1 MAKFKAEKINGMT
14 VLVTVNLEKGEKD
27 FNIFISPDHHWD
39 NPKCDRELLKE
50 HMDEAKR
57 LNAAI
62 IMPGD
67 TFCFMQGK
75 YDPRRNKSDIRPE
88 HNVSNYIDA
97 VISDAANFYKPY
109 KDNIVCVG
117 NGNHESS
124 ILIRQET
131 NVLER
136 FAGELGS
143 CFPVLGY
150 HGWVVF
156 RVFDTGSK
164 EARWSYKV
172 YFNHGS
178 GGGGPVT
185 RGQIEFSR
193 FMMSVEGADCI
204 TAGHIHEKNN
214 SEVMV
219 HYFDDSGS
227 SYRPKIRSIL
237 LLRPSTYKQEYTKN
251 GWHVERGAP
260 PKPLGGNFLTLH
272 FGRDAKKSWINAEAK
287 IKTNQPLN
295 IC

>member
-1 MAKFKAEKINGMT
+1 MATFTKKKVNGMT
-14 VLVTVNLEKGEKD
+14 TIVSVHLKKGETS
-27 FNIFISPDHHWD
+27 FNVFCSPDHHWD
-39 NPKCDRELLKE
+39 NPKCERDLLKQ
-50 HMDEAKR
+50 HLDEAKAA
-57 LNAAI
+57 NAAI
-62 IMPGD
+62 LLPGD

-75 YDPRRNKSDIRPE
+75 YDPRRNKADIRPE
-88 HNVSNYIDA
+88 HNKSNYIDA

-109 KDNIVCVG
+109 RENIVAIG
-117 NGNHESS
+117 RGNHESA
-124 ILIRQET
+124 ILKSLET
-131 NVLER
+131 DVLER
-136 FAGELGS
+136 FAGELGGDV
-143 CFPVLGY
+143 PVLGY

-156 RVFDTGSK
+156 QVHDHTGVR
-164 EARWSYKV
+164 RWVYKI

-193 FMMSVEGADCI
+193 MMMAVEGADCI

-219 HYFDDSGS
+219 QYFDDNSMA
-227 SYRPKIRSIL
+227 YKPKIRSVI
-237 LLRPSTYKQEYTKN
+237 LLRPSTYKQEFTKN

-272 FGRDAKKSWINAEAK
+272 FSRDKDRAFVNAEAK
-287 IKTNQPLN
+287 LKTNTPFE

>member
-14 VLVTVNLEKGEKD
+14 VVVDVQLEKGEKE
-27 FNIFISPDHHWD
+27 FHIFSSPDHHWD
-39 NPKCDRELLKE
+39 NPKCQRDLLREHL
-50 HMDEAKR
+50 DEAKR

-62 IMPGD
+62 LMPGD
-67 TFCFMQGK
+67 TFCMMQGK
-75 YDPRRNKSDIRPE
+75 YDPRRNKADVRPE

-97 VISDAANFYKPY
+97 VISDAAKFYAPY
-109 KDNIVCVG
+109 KENIIALG

-124 ILIRQET
+124 ILQRLET

-136 FAGELGS
+136 FAGEMGGGV
-143 CFPVLGY
+143 PVMGY

-156 RVFDTGSK
+156 KIREQTGK
-164 EARWSYKV
+164 QLWAYKI
-172 YFNHGS
+172 YFRHGS

-193 FMMSVEGADCI
+193 YMMEVEGADCI

-219 HYFDDSGS
+219 HYFDTNPMAFK
-227 SYRPKIRSIL
+227 PKARSVL
-237 LLRPSTYKQEYTKN
+237 LLRSSTYKQEYTKN

-272 FGRDAKKSWINAEAK
+272 LCRATNNAWINAEAK
-287 IKTNQPLN
+287 IRTNQPFD
-295 IC
+295 IG